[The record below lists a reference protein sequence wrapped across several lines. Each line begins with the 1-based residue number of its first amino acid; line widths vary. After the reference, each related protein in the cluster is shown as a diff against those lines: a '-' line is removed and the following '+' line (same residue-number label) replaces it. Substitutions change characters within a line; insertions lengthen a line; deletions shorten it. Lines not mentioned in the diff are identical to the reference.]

1 MSEIK
6 VNLSIVL
13 PGRTLLS
20 KEECLKTT
28 QKVIEKKLKNSRVIK
43 KTINAQVEDWSK
55 MHKHTMRVEG
65 ANGSNPEIITFHT
78 RQSRPALQV
87 LNMSKEAYEYMID
100 KNCCPSWVKPSRWTT
115 MNTRERLESHLQRTV
130 KHLGGISY
138 TYKVFED

>member
-28 QKVIEKKLKNSRVIK
+28 QKVIEKKLKNGKVIK
-43 KTINAQVEDWSK
+43 KTITAQVEDWSK

-78 RQSRPALQV
+78 RQSRPALQS
-87 LNMSKEAYEYMID
+87 LNMNKEAYEYMID
-100 KNCCPSWVKPSRWTT
+100 KNCCPSWVKPSRWAA
-115 MNTRERLESHLQRTV
+115 MGEKERLESHLQRTV
-130 KHLGGISY
+130 EHLGGVSY

>member
-28 QKVIEKKLKNSRVIK
+28 QKVIEKKLKNGKVFK
-43 KTINAQVEDWSK
+43 KTVSVQVEDWSK
-55 MHKHTMRVEG
+55 MNKHSMKVEAKG
-65 ANGSNPEIITFHT
+65 EKLEIITFYT
-78 RQSRPALQV
+78 RQSRPAMQI
-87 LNMSKEAYEYMID
+87 LNISKEAYEYMID
-100 KNCCPSWVKPSRWTT
+100 KNCCPSWIKPSRWTT
-115 MNTRERLESHLQRTV
+115 MNKKERLESHLQRTV
-130 KHLGGISY
+130 EHLGGISY